1 MARGGVNLAVVQKA
15 RNSLLMRGVYPS
27 IDAVRVEIGNTGSK
41 TTIARYLKQL
51 ESPGSEANPRERM
64 SAALRG
70 VVESLLDQVQEEG
83 GQAFL
88 EARAEFEHERR
99 LLISRAK
106 ALESELDELK
116 LRFRA
121 QGDVLAAQTEE
132 LKTTQSTLQAEI
144 TRNAR
149 LSQSC
154 TDLEVRVLEK
164 DGQIQS
170 LDQRHA
176 HAREALEHYR
186 ASVKEQRDQDL
197 SRHESQVYQMQQEVT
212 VLQQTLMVKQ
222 EDISRLIRDNE
233 RFIAENR
240 QHAREALQHREAV
253 ETLRGDLSIANAATA
268 RAEGAKEL
276 LTHQLEAK
284 SKEAIEVHS
293 VGIATQQRVEELREQ
308 LEQCEAELE
317 VLRTLNA
324 AGESPKDHE
333 GGR

>member
-41 TTIARYLKQL
+41 TTIARYLKLL

-64 SAALRG
+64 SGALRG

-83 GQAFL
+83 SQAFL
-88 EARAEFEHERR
+88 EARAEFEHERK
-99 LLISRAK
+99 LLVSRAE
-106 ALESELDELK
+106 ALESELDEVK
-116 LRFRA
+116 FHFRA

-132 LKTTQSTLQAEI
+132 LKTTQSTLQTEI

-149 LSQSC
+149 LTQSNS
-154 TDLEVRVLEK
+154 DLEVRIQEK
-164 DGQIQS
+164 DVQIQS
-170 LDQRHA
+170 LEQKHM

-186 ASVKEQRDQDL
+186 ASIKEQRDQDL
-197 SRHESQVYQMQQEVT
+197 NRHESQLYQLQQELT

-222 EDISRLIRDNE
+222 EEITRLIRDNE

-240 QHAREALQHREAV
+240 QHAREASQHREAV
-253 ETLRGDLSIANAATA
+253 ETLRGELSIANATTA

-276 LTHQLEAK
+276 LAQQLVAKAEEAGEFQSQFAAAK
-284 SKEAIEVHS
+284 
-293 VGIATQQRVEELREQ
+293 LREVD
-308 LEQCEAELE
+308 LAHKLTTAEAELMA
-317 VLRTLNA
+317 LRVSSEA
-324 AGESPKDHE
+324 DGSQA
-333 GGR
+333 

>member
-51 ESPGSEANPRERM
+51 ESPGSEVNSRERM
-64 SAALRG
+64 SGALRG

-83 GQAFL
+83 SQAFL
-88 EARAEFEHERR
+88 EARAEFEHERK
-99 LLISRAK
+99 LLVSRAET
-106 ALESELDELK
+106 LETELDELK

-132 LKTTQSTLQAEI
+132 LKTTQSTLQNEV

-149 LSQSC
+149 LTQSNS
-154 TDLEVRVLEK
+154 DLEVRIQER

-170 LDQRHA
+170 LEQKHT

-186 ASVKEQRDQDL
+186 ASIKEQRDQDL
-197 SRHESQVYQMQQEVT
+197 NRHESQVYQMQQELT
-212 VLQQTLMVKQ
+212 VLQQTLIVKQ
-222 EDISRLIRDNE
+222 EEISRLIRDNE
-233 RFIAENR
+233 RFITENR
-240 QHAREALQHREAV
+240 QHAREASQHREAL
-253 ETLRGDLSIANAATA
+253 ETLRGDLGIAIASTA

-276 LTHQLEAK
+276 LANQLDAK
-284 SKEAIEVHS
+284 SKEAGDAQSEV
-293 VGIATQQRVEELREQ
+293 AAAKLREEGMAQ
-308 LEQCEAELE
+308 KLASAEAELIA
-317 VLRTLNA
+317 LRASREADWSQT
-324 AGESPKDHE
+324 
-333 GGR
+333 

>member
-64 SAALRG
+64 SGALRG

-83 GQAFL
+83 SQAFL
-88 EARAEFEHERR
+88 EARAEFEHERK
-99 LLISRAK
+99 LLVSRAE
-106 ALESELDELK
+106 ALESELDEVK
-116 LRFRA
+116 LHFRA

-132 LKTTQSTLQAEI
+132 LKTTQFTLQTEI

-149 LSQSC
+149 LTQSNS
-154 TDLEVRVLEK
+154 DLEVRIQEK
-164 DGQIQS
+164 DVQIQS
-170 LDQRHA
+170 LEQKHM

-186 ASVKEQRDQDL
+186 ASIKEQRDQDL
-197 SRHESQVYQMQQEVT
+197 NRHESQLYQLQQELT

-222 EDISRLIRDNE
+222 EEITRLIRDNE

-240 QHAREALQHREAV
+240 QHAREASQHREAV
-253 ETLRGDLSIANAATA
+253 ETLRGELSIANATNA

-276 LTHQLEAK
+276 LAQQLEAK
-284 SKEAIEVHS
+284 AKEAGES
-293 VGIATQQRVEELREQ
+293 QSQFAAAKLREVD
-308 LEQCEAELE
+308 LAHKLTTAEAELMA
-317 VLRTLNA
+317 LRVSSEA
-324 AGESPKDHE
+324 DGSQA
-333 GGR
+333 